1 VRYTANGTAVADFSL
16 ATSRGRQD
24 AAGAWHDETEW
35 HRVVC
40 WERLATLVQEYLH
53 KGSKVYVEGRI
64 QSRKYL
70 DRQNIER
77 TAYKIVASDLTLLDR
92 APVEATPVGSP
103 DACDLAPTQARS
115 APACT
120 RYTASGEPV
129 AAGASMSEEWDD
141 DDVPF

>member
-1 VRYTANGTAVADFSL
+1 MSRYSVNKVILIGNLGSDPTVRYTANGNAVADFSL

-40 WERLATLVQEYLH
+40 WERLAALVQEHLH

-70 DRQNIER
+70 DQQNIER
-77 TAYKIVASDLTLLDR
+77 TAYEIIASDLTLIER
-92 APVEATPVGSP
+92 APVEETP
-103 DACDLAPTQARS
+103 A
-115 APACT
+115 
-120 RYTASGEPV
+120 
-129 AAGASMSEEWDD
+129 AAGAAVSEEWDD